1 MCKIYKR
8 YLILFPAKTFRSQ
21 RSAKVTYVQMLGWN
35 CRKCDTS
42 VVGKGRKESN
52 FGHPSIC
59 HQGFT
64 HSTLC
69 HRHYFEEN
77 LVCTIVYIFV
87 WVFAGKCFLTSKPW
101 FGGSY
106 YFPRVSWW
114 RFAAIF
120 NERWFW
126 SILLLAGERLMLICS
141 FSLSLHRS
149 TKADSNYTPCW
160 KDLALRKNSRQQH
173 ISLKDW
179 LQSIAKKT

>member
-8 YLILFPAKTFRSQ
+8 YLILFLAKTFRSQ
-21 RSAKVTYVQMLGWN
+21 CTAKVTYVQMLGWN

-42 VVGKGRKESN
+42 VVVKGRKESN

-120 NERWFW
+120 NEEKGQCWFV
-126 SILLLAGERLMLICS
+126 LLASAFIDQPKLIQTIPHMLKRSSFAREFSTTTYFIERLAAKYCQ
-141 FSLSLHRS
+141 
-149 TKADSNYTPCW
+149 
-160 KDLALRKNSRQQH
+160 KDIR
-173 ISLKDW
+173 W
-179 LQSIAKKT
+179 